1 MKSSRLVCVDDSIKF
16 DQIVFVS
23 EVYQQWVKKGEE
35 YTVRQVL
42 ENDGIVTGVL
52 LNEVVNEPIWQ
63 KLLGRYQEPAFR
75 LNRFN
80 IFAEVITNEKQKTM
94 ATKMRTGR
102 MTVKTKKTN
111 GDPPVIGSSKQTGAQ
126 NEASAQE
133 VARRQMQYKLLR
145 EGWSP
150 ESLGMNRDSLIKT
163 NPTKWADL
171 AKPAAS
177 TKKPVAKPAPTKV
190 VINKQTGKTKVT
202 KR

>member
-1 MKSSRLVCVDDSIKF
+1 VKSSRLVCVDDSIKF

-80 IFAEVITNEKQKTM
+80 IFAEVITNEQEEQWQQKC
-94 ATKMRTGR
+94 
-102 MTVKTKKTN
+102 
-111 GDPPVIGSSKQTGAQ
+111 AQ
-126 NEASAQE
+126 VE
-133 VARRQMQYKLLR
+133 
-145 EGWSP
+145 
-150 ESLGMNRDSLIKT
+150 
-163 NPTKWADL
+163 
-171 AKPAAS
+171 
-177 TKKPVAKPAPTKV
+177 
-190 VINKQTGKTKVT
+190 
-202 KR
+202 

>member
-75 LNRFN
+75 LNRFSEVDETVVEYSEEFAN
-80 IFAEVITNEKQKTM
+80 FAEVITN
-94 ATKMRTGR
+94 
-102 MTVKTKKTN
+102 
-111 GDPPVIGSSKQTGAQ
+111 
-126 NEASAQE
+126 
-133 VARRQMQYKLLR
+133 
-145 EGWSP
+145 
-150 ESLGMNRDSLIKT
+150 
-163 NPTKWADL
+163 
-171 AKPAAS
+171 
-177 TKKPVAKPAPTKV
+177 
-190 VINKQTGKTKVT
+190 
-202 KR
+202 